1 MPKYL
6 QKRRRQWYAIL
17 EIPKTLRQQFGR
29 PRFVQSLE
37 TESLSVAEKKVLPVI
52 VGWRRQIDLAR
63 GADIGT
69 DDELLATVMRVRRD
83 TQRAKVDGR
92 ELAELQMAQ
101 EEFAMM
107 EALGPNND
115 YSGDDTLFNA
125 VSIAHGKTHLLR
137 EHIEEFLSSRDVAP
151 KTTDMQRR
159 DLGLFAKKFQYAHD
173 ATRLKV
179 IDWVN
184 VTLGCIGIIL
194 RRIRG

>member
-69 DDELLATVMRVRRD
+69 DD
-83 TQRAKVDGR
+83 
-92 ELAELQMAQ
+92 
-101 EEFAMM
+101 
-107 EALGPNND
+107 
-115 YSGDDTLFNA
+115 
-125 VSIAHGKTHLLR
+125 
-137 EHIEEFLSSRDVAP
+137 
-151 KTTDMQRR
+151 
-159 DLGLFAKKFQYAHD
+159 
-173 ATRLKV
+173 
-179 IDWVN
+179 
-184 VTLGCIGIIL
+184 
-194 RRIRG
+194 